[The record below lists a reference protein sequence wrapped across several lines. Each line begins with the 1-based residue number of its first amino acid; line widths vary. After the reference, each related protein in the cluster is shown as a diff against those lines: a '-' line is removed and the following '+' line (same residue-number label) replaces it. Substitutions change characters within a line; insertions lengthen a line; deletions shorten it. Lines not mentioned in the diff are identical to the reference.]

1 VLFAF
6 VAVNSDV
13 SNAINLFLPIHFQV
27 TSSDKAKRRSDSSKT
42 TKESCLS
49 CITKIVADN
58 YEK

>member
-1 VLFAF
+1 
-6 VAVNSDV
+6 V